1 LQARQIVDGIP
12 FPSPGQTRTSS
23 LLAVYQYNGDGT
35 GTLEVETLNIL
46 EDGVGKSRTFCDIE
60 NVVVYDDG
68 SFTQDLVNCEGTAE
82 EGRSAGLH
90 VDLAPTSQ
98 QGQLRSNK
106 KVLILSAV
114 DLNVRTLTFTR
125 PDGTSFSRERICGS
139 SGTGLKMKH
148 EKMKDD

>member
-1 LQARQIVDGIP
+1 MKKMLAVLAAVLLGAGPAQADDEALKGTYQVTMFRGCLQARQIVDGIP

-90 VDLAPTSQ
+90 VA
-98 QGQLRSNK
+98 G
-106 KVLILSAV
+106 
-114 DLNVRTLTFTR
+114 RTR
-125 PDGTSFSRERICGS
+125 KC
-139 SGTGLKMKH
+139 
-148 EKMKDD
+148 